1 MGIGMTKF
9 RVGSKVEWDWGK
21 GTASGKI
28 AESFTEPVERTI
40 KGSKI
45 KRNAEPDNP
54 AYLIE
59 QDDGDRV
66 LKSHSELRKAT

>member
-1 MGIGMTKF
+1 MAKF
-9 RVGSKVEWDWGK
+9 RVGSKVEWDWGN
-21 GTASGKI
+21 GTATGKI
-28 AESFTEPVERTI
+28 IESFTEPVERTI
-40 KGSKI
+40 KGSKV
-45 KRNAEPDNP
+45 KRNADTENP